1 MNGLLGEG
9 GAARLRVEFDRE
21 FTLPHPSRAGAE
33 LDFIVIGVGGHRYA
47 LLVSQLIALHADRK
61 LIEAPSARPELLG
74 LTGLRGVVSPV
85 YDLGA
90 LLGYAAATAPRWL
103 VQVKAASAFA
113 LAFEHFERHLRAPAA
128 DFAPGVIG
136 SASAPAHASG
146 SVKTEQGPVTTLDL
160 LGLFETS
167 IKARGGK
174 RREEEGP

>member
-33 LDFIVIGVGGHRYA
+33 LDFIVIGVGGAFA
-47 LLVSQLIALHADRK
+47 LWTGAFWLTAVLRGSTDGMTSGTWQ
-61 LIEAPSARPELLG
+61 SLG
-74 LTGLRGVVSPV
+74 LTGLRGVGLVLAAGIV
-85 YDLGA
+85 